1 MIFSLK
7 YLPKLVHKKMF
18 NSCVADMKDEYD
30 MLEKRNE
37 CEDVLK
43 LTWIEFTTR
52 NPAAATLLKMWDA
65 VVVVFSP

>member
-1 MIFSLK
+1 MIFSFK

-18 NSCVADMKDEYD
+18 NSCVADMKDGYD

-43 LTWIEFTTR
+43 LT
-52 NPAAATLLKMWDA
+52 
-65 VVVVFSP
+65 

>member
-1 MIFSLK
+1 MIFSFK
-7 YLPKLVHKKMF
+7 YFPKLVHKKMF

-43 LTWIEFTTR
+43 LT
-52 NPAAATLLKMWDA
+52 
-65 VVVVFSP
+65 